1 MTYAN
6 VVIDITL
13 EKLDKTFQYSV
24 PEQLEGKVV
33 PGAQVVVPFGA
44 GGRQVKGFVLE
55 LTDTPE
61 FDPERT
67 KAIAGIAKDS
77 IPVESQLIAL
87 AAWMKQNY
95 GSTMSMALKTV
106 LPVKKKE
113 AIRQKKDVELILSPS
128 VAAAELAALRA
139 RKGHSMAKEQL
150 LAELIDKGS
159 IPWELLVEKLHIPTS
174 VIRDCEKRA
183 WLRVVST
190 RTYRDPV
197 ANHRAEHKQVVLN
210 AEQQA
215 AVDAVL
221 ADRAEGLARTYL
233 LHGVT
238 GSGKT
243 QVYMEL
249 LEACLAEGKSAIVL
263 IPEIALT
270 YQTVMRFIGRFGST
284 VSIINSRMSPA
295 ERFDQFERAKAGDIR
310 IIVGP
315 RSALF
320 TPFSDLG
327 LIVIDEE
334 HEGTY
339 KSETVPRYHARETA
353 IARAK
358 LSGASVVLGSATP
371 SLESFYRASTG
382 EYRLLSLSKR
392 VEERPLPECEVI
404 DMRQELKEGNRSV
417 LSRRLHE
424 LIADRLAKKE
434 QTMLFVNRRG
444 LLSFVSCR
452 ACGHVLKC
460 PHCDVSMSLHRG
472 GELHCHYCGH
482 KQPQPTACPE
492 CGSKYIGG
500 FKAGTQRFEELVAE
514 AFPEAR
520 ILRMDMDTTKGKGG
534 HQEILEAFANQEAD
548 ILIGTQM
555 IVKGHD
561 FPNVT
566 LVAALAA
573 DTSLAA
579 SDFRASERTFQLL
592 TQAAGRAG
600 RGTRPGQV
608 IFQTYQ
614 PEHFAI
620 QAAKAQDYHSFYETE
635 LAYRRLLSYPPAS
648 HMLLLQLSSVN
659 EAQVAKLA
667 AELAAYMEV
676 LDDQVVLIG
685 PTDASIAKVADVYRK
700 HIYLRHGDYS
710 RLVAVKDKVEL
721 YLQGLK
727 GYSSVNTWFDF
738 DPMSGF

>member
-150 LAELIDKGS
+150 LAELIDKGA

-174 VIRDCEKRA
+174 TIRDCEKRA

-210 AEQQA
+210 AQQQA

>member
-150 LAELIDKGS
+150 LAELIDKGA

-174 VIRDCEKRA
+174 TIRDCEKRA

-210 AEQQA
+210 AQQQA

-710 RLVAVKDKVEL
+710 RLVAIKDKVEL

>member
-174 VIRDCEKRA
+174 TIRDCEKRA

-210 AEQQA
+210 AQQQA

-710 RLVAVKDKVEL
+710 RLVAIKDKVEL